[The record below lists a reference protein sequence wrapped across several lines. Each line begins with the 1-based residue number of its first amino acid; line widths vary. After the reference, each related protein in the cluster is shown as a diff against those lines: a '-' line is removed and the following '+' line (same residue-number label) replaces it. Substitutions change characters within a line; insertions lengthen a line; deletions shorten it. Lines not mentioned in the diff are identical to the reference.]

1 MISDFQKFRL
11 GKQPHKEF
19 NDHST
24 AKDGE
29 RLGDFP
35 NYTTFFFKINFPTLT
50 NFDRLLITSSN
61 HGLSTQVLSLHTN
74 LIIFFLMISVAA
86 SALELQRNTASGSG
100 IIGRSMNEYVIPS
113 SNSFWTL
120 VLFVCCVSERA
131 CVSVE
136 WGCHGD

>member
-50 NFDRLLITSSN
+50 NFDRLLITSN
-61 HGLSTQVLSLHTN
+61 NYGLSTQLLSLHTILTI
-74 LIIFFLMISVAA
+74 LIVSMISMAA

-120 VLFVCCVSERA
+120 VLCVLS
-131 CVSVE
+131 CVSV
-136 WGCHGD
+136 GVPR